1 MARKS
6 KMYEM
11 LKRGE
16 DVPDRLREELLV
28 EFEYKNRG
36 HGSSD
41 DDSGSDDGRRYRSRD
56 RRRSRSRSRESDWDR
71 DESVALSR
79 DPRDYKVNVFARHDR
94 MSVLLVVFYLP

>member
-1 MARKS
+1 
-6 KMYEM
+6 MYEM
-11 LKRGE
+11 LERGE

-41 DDSGSDDGRRYRSRD
+41 DDSGSDYGHRFKSRD

-79 DPRDYKVNVFARHDR
+79 DPRDYKVMFFSEYWRCMWSSN
-94 MSVLLVVFYLP
+94 MIW